1 MRRTSLFVLVLAVL
15 LLVPSIA
22 SPAAAQDD
30 IEVRG
35 MVRDTSR
42 APLSGITITATAVSD
57 SDPNVVRTN
66 VSGED
71 GAYVLPL
78 QPGIYHIAASSAD
91 YRSDSPYS
99 NITLTSSMDNMD
111 FEMTERVGTVLGH
124 VSNETGPIANATVSM
139 VGAGNLV
146 YTSKTNETGD
156 YRIENVR
163 VGTYTISITAV
174 MGGDLKIVEVSEG
187 ENLQSWNLTGQ
198 STLRGVVRSGQ
209 EPMADVSVTIS
220 SGVYSHTVT
229 TSSDGRYEISNIP
242 TGEYTVTF
250 SKSGYQTSESPVDLR
265 LPKYYTLDMEME
277 RMGLPISEG
286 FLSGYDLP
294 HSLMIVALGM
304 AVGTLIFALLVRHRF
319 KKRPEMLNKEE
330 SD

>member
-1 MRRTSLFVLVLAVL
+1 MRRTSLFVLVLAVI

-22 SPAAAQDD
+22 SPAAAQED

-35 MVRDTSR
+35 TTED
-42 APLSGITITATAVSD
+42 AEGNKLSGITVRAESAND
-57 SDPNVVRTN
+57 SGLVVTD

-71 GAYVLPL
+71 GAFVLTLPPGTYDISASSPAYRADGFLSLPL
-78 QPGIYHIAASSAD
+78 TKA
-91 YRSDSPYS
+91 RSD
-99 NITLTSSMDNMD
+99 LDLV
-111 FEMTERVGTVLGH
+111 MTARLGTVFGH

-163 VGTYTISITAV
+163 VGTYTISITAM
-174 MGGDLKIVEVSEG
+174 MGGDLKIVEVAEG

-209 EPMADVSVTIS
+209 EPMTDVSVTIS

-242 TGEYTVTF
+242 TGEYIVTF

>member
-1 MRRTSLFVLVLAVL
+1 MRRTSLVVLVLAVL

-22 SPAAAQDD
+22 SPVAAQED

-35 MVRDTSR
+35 TVRDIGKI
-42 APLSGITITATAVSD
+42 PLSGITITAVSD
-57 SDPNVVRTN
+57 SDPNVVRTA
-66 VSGED
+66 VSVNGT
-71 GAYVLPL
+71 YVLTL
-78 QPGIYHIAASSAD
+78 QPGTYHITASSAD

-99 NITLTSSMDNMD
+99 HVTLTSSLSNIN
-111 FEMTERVGTVLGH
+111 FEMTRRVGVVFGH

-139 VGAGNLV
+139 VGAGSIV
-146 YTSKTNETGD
+146 YSDKTNETGD

-163 VGTYTISITAV
+163 VGIYTISITAM
-174 MGGDLKIVEVSEG
+174 MGGDLKIVEVAEG
-187 ENLQSWNLTGQ
+187 ENLQNWNLTGQ

-209 EPMADVSVTIS
+209 QPMADVSVTIS

-242 TGEYTVTF
+242 TGEYTVAF
-250 SKSGYQTSESPVDLR
+250 SKNGYQTSESPVDLR